1 LYVARDGADIGQFS
15 EEEFRAGK
23 AKERLNSLLSD
34 RRLFERK
41 EPAND
46 SDRLADEESKT
57 PMSEASAEK
66 KMRRGSSPAY
76 TAYIG
81 ALLAI
86 VAAFIPLVNWAFFWF
101 LSLPLVLATFV
112 LAIVSLV
119 RGGITGGV
127 ILMIG
132 VFLAFPIS
140 ILTALNREQI
150 LKSSQRVR
158 ERVEEKKRE
167 ERQQATDTN
176 QHSPAQ
182 NEFAA
187 SKPSPTTPD
196 REMQAETPEPT
207 FAPQPT
213 KAVLKQSVIFQLP
226 YGNVTLPAGTE
237 LEFVSRDAS
246 EVHLRYIGDEQIVPD
261 SAVDLK

>member
-1 LYVARDGADIGQFS
+1 
-15 EEEFRAGK
+15 
-23 AKERLNSLLSD
+23 
-34 RRLFERK
+34 
-41 EPAND
+41 
-46 SDRLADEESKT
+46 
-57 PMSEASAEK
+57 MSEASAEK
-66 KMRRGSSPAY
+66 KVRRGSSPAY

-81 ALLAI
+81 VLLAI
-86 VAAFIPLVNWAFFWF
+86 VAAFIPLVNWAFFF
-101 LSLPLVLATFV
+101 VLSLPLVLAAFV
-112 LAIVSLV
+112 LAIVSLA

-140 ILTALNREQI
+140 ILTLLNREQI

-182 NEFAA
+182 NGFAA
-187 SKPSPTTPD
+187 SKPSPTMPD

-207 FAPQPT
+207 TPDREMQAETSESTFTPQPT
-213 KAVLKQSVIFQLP
+213 KAILKQPVIFQLP
-226 YGNVTLPAGTE
+226 YGNVTLPTGTE
-237 LEFVSRDAS
+237 LELISRDAS
-246 EVHLRYIGDEQIVPD
+246 EVHLRYMDSEQIVPS